1 MSIITDNTVLVHI
14 YSGLESKNKVTL
26 GLLVA
31 LEAEKNDHKVTLFLA
46 GDGVNLL
53 SCKKAGEVVG
63 QGTGDLYDHLENL
76 KNSKVS
82 IYVSGLSAKYSKLI
96 TLSQYSLPK
105 SMIGILFFMPVWRSV
120 NSSNNSSSVPKPPGK
135 NTAATDRITKWI
147 FLNAK

>member
-14 YSGLESKNKVTL
+14 HSGLESKNIVTL

-63 QGTGDLYDHLENL
+63 QGTGDLYYHLENL

-82 IYVSGLSAKYSKLI
+82 IYVSGLSAKSRGYDEKLLEGYNAEFAMPDVLVDESI
-96 TLSQYSLPK
+96 KADSVLSY
-105 SMIGILFFMPVWRSV
+105 
-120 NSSNNSSSVPKPPGK
+120 
-135 NTAATDRITKWI
+135 
-147 FLNAK
+147 